1 MSKKQTIIRPLLY
14 STTECKEL
22 GVPQYKLQKLVKQG
36 IIQKIKSRLNKNYNY
51 YLKEEINNLL
61 SEFYV
66 ESK

>member
-1 MSKKQTIIRPLLY
+1 MKKQTISRPLLY
-14 STTECKEL
+14 STKEYKDL
-22 GVPQYKLQKLVKQG
+22 GVPQYKLQKLVNQG

-61 SEFYV
+61 REFYV

>member
-1 MSKKQTIIRPLLY
+1 MKKQTITRPLLY
-14 STTECKEL
+14 SIKECKDLEI
-22 GVPQYKLQKLVKQG
+22 PQYKLQKLVKQG
-36 IIQKIKSRLNKNYNY
+36 IIQKIKSRLNKNHNY